1 MPNGSSSCGQAGG
14 SSKHIDLIRIGAEL
28 RVYGNWMAIFR
39 AMALLGMLWSS
50 HLDGDFVNAQQ
61 EEADEQC
68 TRDDAPGHLGP
79 LHALQDGG
87 PGSMGED
94 EEWEQGEDENRDQW
108 GGIGVDL

>member
-1 MPNGSSSCGQAGG
+1 M
-14 SSKHIDLIRIGAEL
+14 
-28 RVYGNWMAIFR
+28 YGNWMAIFR

-79 LHALQDGG
+79 LHALQDG
-87 PGSMGED
+87 D
-94 EEWEQGEDENRDQW
+94 RDQW
-108 GGIGVDL
+108 GRMRSGSRGRTRTGINGEELVWICKCVPVQRSSHQSER

>member
-1 MPNGSSSCGQAGG
+1 M
-14 SSKHIDLIRIGAEL
+14 
-28 RVYGNWMAIFR
+28 YGNWMAIFR

-79 LHALQDGG
+79 LHALQDGDRDQWG
-87 PGSMGED
+87 RMRSGSRGED
-94 EEWEQGEDENRDQW
+94 GNRDQR
-108 GGIGVDL
+108 GGIGVDLQMPASPKELSPE